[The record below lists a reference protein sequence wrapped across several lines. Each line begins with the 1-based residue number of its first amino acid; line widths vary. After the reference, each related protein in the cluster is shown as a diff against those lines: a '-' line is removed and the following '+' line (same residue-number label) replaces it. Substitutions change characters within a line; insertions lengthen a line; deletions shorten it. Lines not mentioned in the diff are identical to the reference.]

1 MDAIVTRYGF
11 YNNFGSDPIT
21 GIGQFQLRVIYPYDE
36 DLEEEVLEEDRGVA
50 LYYLDPPVWRRQ
62 IMVRNEEGHF
72 IYQSTEGHL
81 VVRTG
86 RYHSFAPPYCSCSE

>member
-11 YNNFGSDPIT
+11 YNDMGSDPMT

-36 DLEEEVLEEDRGVA
+36 DLEEEILEEDRGVA

-81 VVRTG
+81 VVHTG
-86 RYHSFAPPYCSCSE
+86 RYHSFILPYCSCSE